1 MPCPRYYSLL
11 PLLGLGGFVLP
22 FRSVAAFRTPIPVR
36 NLCPETC
43 KVAGY
48 QPSNWTVL
56 GEFGQLQACDN
67 PLLVDF
73 SIYIPVTDKQQIRT
87 CKVEGDDFYT
97 RDDSNPFVSASLS
110 SLKSEEV
117 VPHLA
122 WTPAASQNDIGGK
135 VATQSVEHL
144 ERYLRTGPGAENRTI
159 MFATVSGSTVGVY
172 VGADLVN
179 PSVSEK
185 LFPAFVESLLSV
197 GIADSKASVL
207 QVCDGRS
214 SNQIFGLIAA
224 ASADFHTVHEAVGT
238 WSNGSCVDTSSYEEV
253 LKLSPTAIAV
263 VRPKAASTTVNSNTT
278 YGLARLIT
286 NSTGRAV
293 LKARADCRTIDVKP
307 GNGCG
312 NLVDR
317 CGGGLTVQDFYRF
330 NPNPNLCSTLQPGQL
345 VCCSSG
351 TLPVPPEPKPNADG
365 TCKTERVDEGD
376 DCGKL
381 VTLCGITPN
390 QFTQYNTLLNLC
402 ATLQPGQ
409 RVCCTPGSLPDIRPK
424 NKADGSCFPYKIKPD
439 DFCAKVA
446 MTSGLTVNEL
456 ESMNKDTWGWNG
468 CANGFWP
475 DNWICLS
482 EGTPPFPAPI
492 ANAVCGPQK
501 PGTIMPKGSS
511 SRDWAKLNPCPLN
524 SCCNVWGQCGT
535 TADFCIDTNT
545 GPPGTARKDT
555 YGCISNCGMGLI
567 RSGPPAQFIKLGY
580 FEAWNLGRSCLNM
593 DVSQIDPSYTHV
605 HFAFGMI
612 DDNFEIYFEDR
623 LSQTQFERFKELKG
637 PKRIISF
644 GGWVFSAELGNYHI
658 FRNGVNPENRERLAD
673 NLVNFV
679 IANSLDGLDIDW
691 EYPSA
696 PNLGEG
702 VPQGEPDEA
711 LNYLRLLASIR
722 RKMPK
727 DRSLSIAAP
736 ASYWY
741 LKQFPIAAMS
751 ELLDYIVYMTY
762 DLHGQWDA
770 GNKWATPG
778 CPTGN
783 CLRSHVNRTLTMDS
797 LVMITKAGVPSNK
810 VLVGV
815 SSYGRSFQM
824 ADPSCTGPNCR
835 YTGDRSTS
843 FARKGECTDTAGYIS
858 NAEIN
863 AIGGNTWLDVESNSN
878 IMVSGDLWVG
888 YMDDALKAART
899 RTYQAYNFGGTIDW
913 AVDLQQFHNP
923 PGEPGTTW
931 GNFKV
936 RALMSLEVEGCKRTE
951 RTGDWINK
959 SCTERVV
966 RKESEYTPEE
976 RWSGL
981 DCKAAWHDARLTWET
996 CATDEQRENGLFAR
1010 KIAEV
1015 FHMPGGYRCR
1025 DRAENTDC
1033 EAITTCV
1040 QRHDVEGDYSG
1051 ACGFWVWNSITAV
1064 HNMIRNYWRSLDI
1077 AGADLLRDKDA
1088 FIKTFAPTRE
1098 GGEELLELVFGLL
1111 QIPLGIAGSRFF
1123 GSSLMSKAFF
1133 SGPAGDTKKELLEE
1147 AVGGIAG
1154 IGMDEAKN
1162 QIKNLGKMDSVD
1174 FTILYNDTITNWK
1187 NQMDTLLRKIFD
1199 GSPKSVQAIEN
1210 LISDG
1215 KMLPGING
1223 GGWKTS
1229 EHTDAWNQEKAI
1241 QRAFYALTIPRA
1253 WDLNGY
1259 SPVLVRFTG
1268 GKKNGCDIDASRYF
1282 FVHWDVYNVAWR
1294 CFEGESWILAGV
1306 RHSENSMCGPGTP
1319 GMPCTPQVRWTLDVL
1334 DGIEEI
1340 RDGKWG
1346 GITIDDLI
1354 HGAYNTWRANDQTNK
1369 LGDPSTFATPKSG
1382 PETLA
1387 DPRLDITVPGFIRI
1401 PVCSAEEVKK
1411 NLALGRKRANT
1422 PNYPCN

>member
-1 MPCPRYYSLL
+1 M
-11 PLLGLGGFVLP
+11 
-22 FRSVAAFRTPIPVR
+22 
-36 NLCPETC
+36 
-43 KVAGY
+43 
-48 QPSNWTVL
+48 
-56 GEFGQLQACDN
+56 
-67 PLLVDF
+67 
-73 SIYIPVTDKQQIRT
+73 
-87 CKVEGDDFYT
+87 VEGDDFYT
-97 RDDSNPFVSASLS
+97 RADGNSFASASSS
-110 SLKSEEV
+110 SLNSEEI

-122 WTPAASQNDIGGK
+122 WTPAASQDDIGGK
-135 VATQSVEHL
+135 VASQSVEHL
-144 ERYLRTGPGAENRTI
+144 ERYLRTGPGAENRT
-159 MFATVSGSTVGVY
+159 MLFATVSGSTVGVY

-197 GIADSKASVL
+197 GIANSKASVL

-214 SNQIFGLIAA
+214 SNQIFGMIAA
-224 ASADFHTVHEAVGT
+224 ASADFQTVHHAVGM

-253 LKLSPTAIAV
+253 LELGPTTIAV
-263 VRPKAASTTVNSNTT
+263 VRPDAASTRISSNIT
-278 YGLARLIT
+278 YGQARITT
-286 NSTGRAV
+286 NSTGRTV
-293 LKARADCRTIDVKP
+293 LQARADCRTIDVKP

-317 CGGGLTVQDFYRF
+317 CGGALTAQDFYRF

-381 VTLCGITPN
+381 VTLCGVTPN
-390 QFTQYNTLLNLC
+390 QFTQYNTLPNLC

-409 RVCCTPGSLPDIRPK
+409 RVCCTPGTLPDIRPK
-424 NKADGSCFPYKIKPD
+424 KKADGSCFPYKIKPG

-446 MTSGLTVNEL
+446 VANGLTVNEL

-501 PGTIMPKGSS
+501 PDTTMPRGSS

-612 DDNFEIYFEDR
+612 DDKFEVYFEDG
-623 LSQTQFERFKELKG
+623 LSRAQFERFKELKG

-658 FRNGVNPENRERLAD
+658 FRNGVKPENRERLAD

-679 IANSLDGLDIDW
+679 VTNGLDGLDIDW

-702 VPQGEPDEA
+702 VPQGEPEEA

-727 DRSLSIAAP
+727 GKSLSIAAP

-858 NAEIN
+858 NAEIK

-888 YMDDALKAART
+888 YMDEALKATRT

-913 AVDLQQFHNP
+913 AVDLQQFHDP

-931 GNFKV
+931 GELQGPSTDEPGSG
-936 RALMSLEVEGCKRTE
+936 RMQ
-951 RTGDWINK
+951 
-959 SCTERVV
+959 
-966 RKESEYTPEE
+966 EYTEN
-976 RWSGL
+976 RRL
-981 DCKAAWHDARLTWET
+981 DQQIMHRTAYEH
-996 CATDEQRENGLFAR
+996 REKGLFAR

-1015 FHMPGGYRCR
+1015 FHMPGGYFCR
-1025 DRAENTDC
+1025 DRRDNTDC
-1033 EAITTCV
+1033 QAVTTCV
-1040 QRHDVEGDYSG
+1040 QRHDAKGDYSG

-1064 HNMIRNYWRSLDI
+1064 HNMIRNYWRSLDV

-1088 FIKTFAPTRE
+1088 FIETFAPTRE

-1133 SGPAGDTKKELLEE
+1133 KGSAGDAKKELLEE

-1174 FTILYNDTITNWK
+1174 FTRLYNDTITNWK
-1187 NQMDTLLRKIFD
+1187 DQMDKLLRKIFD
-1199 GSPKSVQAIEN
+1199 GSPESVQAIEN

-1215 KMLPGING
+1215 KMLPGG
-1223 GGWKTS
+1223 GSDGWGPS

-1282 FVHWDVYNVAWR
+1282 SVHWDVYNVLGGALR
-1294 CFEGESWILAGV
+1294 VNLGFSPVFVILRILYA
-1306 RHSENSMCGPGTP
+1306 
-1319 GMPCTPQVRWTLDVL
+1319 VL
-1334 DGIEEI
+1334 EPPECPAPL
-1340 RDGKWG
+1340 RA
-1346 GITIDDLI
+1346 
-1354 HGAYNTWRANDQTNK
+1354 HNTWRANNRTNK

-1387 DPRLDITVPGFIRI
+1387 DPRLDIIVPGFIRI

>member
-1 MPCPRYYSLL
+1 M
-11 PLLGLGGFVLP
+11 
-22 FRSVAAFRTPIPVR
+22 
-36 NLCPETC
+36 
-43 KVAGY
+43 
-48 QPSNWTVL
+48 
-56 GEFGQLQACDN
+56 
-67 PLLVDF
+67 
-73 SIYIPVTDKQQIRT
+73 
-87 CKVEGDDFYT
+87 VEGDDFYT
-97 RDDSNPFVSASLS
+97 RADGNSFASASSS
-110 SLKSEEV
+110 SLNSEEI

-122 WTPAASQNDIGGK
+122 WTPAASQDDIGGK
-135 VATQSVEHL
+135 VASQSVEHL
-144 ERYLRTGPGAENRTI
+144 ERYLRTGPGAENRT
-159 MFATVSGSTVGVY
+159 MLFATVSGSTVGVY
-172 VGADLVN
+172 VGADVVN

-197 GIADSKASVL
+197 GIANSKASVL

-214 SNQIFGLIAA
+214 SNQIFGMIAA
-224 ASADFHTVHEAVGT
+224 ASADFQTVHHAVGM

-253 LKLSPTAIAV
+253 LELGSTTIAV
-263 VRPKAASTTVNSNTT
+263 VRPDAASTRINSNIT
-278 YGLARLIT
+278 YGQARITT

-293 LKARADCRTIDVKP
+293 LQARADCRTIDVKP

-317 CGGGLTVQDFYRF
+317 CGGALTAQDFYRF

-345 VCCSSG
+345 VCCSPG

-381 VTLCGITPN
+381 VTLCGVTPN
-390 QFTQYNTLLNLC
+390 QFTQYNPLPSLC

-409 RVCCTPGSLPDIRPK
+409 RVCCTPGTLPDIRPK
-424 NKADGSCFPYKIKPD
+424 KKADGSCFPYKIKPG

-446 MTSGLTVNEL
+446 VANGLTVNEL
-456 ESMNKDTWGWNG
+456 ESMNKDTWGKFIFPRWNG

-501 PGTIMPKGSS
+501 PDTTMPKGSS

-612 DDNFEIYFEDR
+612 DDKFEVYFEDG
-623 LSQTQFERFKELKG
+623 LSRAQFERFKELKG

-658 FRNGVNPENRERLAD
+658 FRNGVKPENRERLAD

-679 IANSLDGLDIDW
+679 VTNGLDGLDIDW
-691 EYPSA
+691 EYPS
-696 PNLGEG
+696 
-702 VPQGEPDEA
+702 
-711 LNYLRLLASIR
+711 
-722 RKMPK
+722 
-727 DRSLSIAAP
+727 
-736 ASYWY
+736 
-741 LKQFPIAAMS
+741 
-751 ELLDYIVYMTY
+751 
-762 DLHGQWDA
+762 
-770 GNKWATPG
+770 
-778 CPTGN
+778 
-783 CLRSHVNRTLTMDS
+783 
-797 LVMITKAGVPSNK
+797 VMITKAGVPSNK

-858 NAEIN
+858 NAEIK

-878 IMVSGDLWVG
+878 IMVSGDLWIG
-888 YMDDALKAART
+888 YMDEALKATRT

-913 AVDLQQFHNP
+913 AVDLQQFHDP

-936 RALMSLEVEGCKRTE
+936 RALMSLEVEGCKSTQ

-959 SCTERVV
+959 SCTERLV

-996 CATDEQRENGLFAR
+996 CATDEHREKGLFAR

-1015 FHMPGGYRCR
+1015 FHMPGGYFCR
-1025 DRAENTDC
+1025 DRRDNTDC
-1033 EAITTCV
+1033 QAVTTCV
-1040 QRHDVEGDYSG
+1040 QRHDAKGDYSG

-1064 HNMIRNYWRSLDI
+1064 HNMIRNYWRSLDV

-1088 FIKTFAPTRE
+1088 FIETFAPTRE

-1133 SGPAGDTKKELLEE
+1133 KGSAGDAKKELLEE

-1174 FTILYNDTITNWK
+1174 FTRLYNDTITNWK
-1187 NQMDTLLRKIFD
+1187 DQMDKLLRKIFD
-1199 GSPKSVQAIEN
+1199 GSPESVQAIEN

-1215 KMLPGING
+1215 KMLPGG
-1223 GGWKTS
+1223 GSDGWGPS

-1282 FVHWDVYNVAWR
+1282 SVHWDVYNVAWR

-1306 RHSENSMCGPGTP
+1306 RHSENSICGPGTP

-1354 HGAYNTWRANDQTNK
+1354 HGAHNTWRANDRTNK